1 MSKCSYYFSII
12 FIVLFLSVSTGE
24 LYGSIDFII
33 PGLFLDSLSVGESCS
48 VKYLV
53 VNQVFGEKDSTE
65 LLIDY
70 VLNPGNNPEIHISS
84 FSFSEGRED
93 TFSVVILFKRPPEN
107 IHSSDE
113 FKDSIKEIL
122 VKEGDQPLRHPSEDE
137 LRRFG
142 FDELFSRPDFD
153 EVSVSPGKEL
163 INTSCGDFECRV
175 RGYKQV
181 NRKKVKL
188 GGIDAVKV
196 EEISVTLWKSAD
208 VPLFNLVKSRIER
221 KRVTRPIGSYGLEIS
236 KPRKSITTTYL
247 LGYTRK

>member
-1 MSKCSYYFSII
+1 MSKFSCYFSII
-12 FIVLFLSVSTGE
+12 FMVLFLSVSPGE
-24 LYGSIDFII
+24 LYGRVDFII
-33 PGLFLDSLSVGESCS
+33 PGLFLDSLSVGEGCS

-53 VNQVFGEKDSTE
+53 VNEVFGERDSTE

-70 VLNPGNNPEIHISS
+70 ALNTGNYPEIRISS
-84 FSFSEGRED
+84 FSFNEGRKD
-93 TFSVVILFKRPPEN
+93 TFSVIFLFKRPPEN

-122 VKEGDQPLRHPSEDE
+122 VKEGDQPLRHPSEEE
-137 LRRFG
+137 LRKFG
-142 FDELFSRPDFD
+142 FEELFSRPDFD
-153 EVSVSPGKEL
+153 EVSVSPDVEL
-163 INTSCGDFECRV
+163 ISTSCGDFKCRV

-181 NRKKVKL
+181 TRKKVKL

-196 EEISVTLWKSAD
+196 EEISVTLWKSVD

-221 KRVTRPIGSYGLEIS
+221 KRVTRPISSYGLEIS